1 MLYGILLA
9 VFKLQD
15 STYCLVQGL
24 QSFGGTPF
32 VNEYDCPQLDLTTT
46 IFIIPGKNIKR
57 AVSIAHECDTSCC
70 FKQTETVENVERQ
83 EHNLYLNMTGA
94 SILRRFF
101 TSKGKPDRSALW
113 PMNLISEYIDPY
125 TLIKFI
131 DHNADRSGLPLL
143 VKKRL

>member
-1 MLYGILLA
+1 MRHKIYE
-9 VFKLQD
+9 
-15 STYCLVQGL
+15 LVVYNSVAAHQ
-24 QSFGGTPF
+24 
-32 VNEYDCPQLDLTTT
+32 QLPISLRMCE
-46 IFIIPGKNIKR
+46 F
-57 AVSIAHECDTSCC
+57 AVSS
-70 FKQTETVENVERQ
+70 KLLRETAIFVMDAPKNCIDPVWAM
-83 EHNLYLNMTGA
+83 NANY
-94 SILRRFF
+94 LRRFF